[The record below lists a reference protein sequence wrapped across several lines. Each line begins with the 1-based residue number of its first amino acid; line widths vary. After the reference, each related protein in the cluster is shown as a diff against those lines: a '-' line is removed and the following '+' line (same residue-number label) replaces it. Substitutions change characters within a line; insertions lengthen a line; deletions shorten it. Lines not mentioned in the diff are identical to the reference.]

1 MCSSDLLVGM
11 TGSEALELAERLRA
25 AVAAMQGVH
34 SRSDF
39 QLHISGGVTA
49 LGTGDRSFL
58 DLLQRADQ
66 AMHLAKSNG
75 RNQIACLF
83 DGV

>member
-1 MCSSDLLVGM
+1 M
-11 TGSEALELAERLRA
+11 AERLRA

-34 SRSDF
+34 TRSDF

-49 LGTGDRSFL
+49 LGSSDRCFL
-58 DLLQRADQ
+58 DLLKRADQ

-83 DGV
+83 SGV